1 MEEAAKRFLEIDL
14 KIKEYNKAIKMMKEE
29 KENAEM
35 LLKKLM
41 YDAKVEQIN
50 MDNYCI
56 ALRNMKHYGS
66 LNKEYIEQG
75 LAEFLKGHKPKESEE
90 FATKATEHLLNN
102 REVSE
107 KSVVKVTTRR

>member
-41 YDAKVEQIN
+41 FDAKV
-50 MDNYCI
+50 
-56 ALRNMKHYGS
+56 
-66 LNKEYIEQG
+66 
-75 LAEFLKGHKPKESEE
+75 
-90 FATKATEHLLNN
+90 
-102 REVSE
+102 
-107 KSVVKVTTRR
+107 